1 MSRRVADYLSWVGV
15 WAGVGDTQAG
25 QQTAIRTDFVA
36 GLDGTSLQMHF
47 EAWDTEFKTLYHGVR
62 AVLAPAPSGVLRA
75 LGYSTIH
82 GPLILELTP
91 DDEGVM
97 ALAGDSRANNHL
109 SVTFV
114 QDAPGELLFTAFWRS
129 ADKSAQAEDGP
140 RMTCR
145 LKPATPWSPPR
156 A

>member
-1 MSRRVADYLSWVGV
+1 MTGISAYYPWIGVWVGV
-15 WAGVGDTQAG
+15 GEAQAG
-25 QQTAIRTDFVA
+25 QETFIRTDFVSA
-36 GLDGTSLQMHF
+36 MDGSGIRMHF
-47 EAWDTEFKTLYHGVR
+47 EAWDTGMNTMFHGVR

-75 LGYSTIH
+75 MAYSTIH

-97 ALAGDSRANNHL
+97 ALAGESLAHNHI

-114 QDAPGELLFTAFWRS
+114 QEGPGELLFTAFWRP
-129 ADKSAQAEDGP
+129 AGETAPDAKGP

-145 LKPATPWSPPR
+145 LAPAVPWTPPK

>member
-1 MSRRVADYLSWVGV
+1 MNNGIADYLPWVGV

-25 QQTAIRTDFVA
+25 QQTAIRTDFVPA
-36 GLDGTSLQMHF
+36 LDGTGLQMHF

-75 LGYSTIH
+75 LAYSTIH
-82 GPLILELTP
+82 GPLLLELTP

-97 ALAGDSRANNHL
+97 ALAGESLGRNHI

-114 QDAPGELLFTAFWRS
+114 QDAPAELLFMAFWRP
-129 ADKSAQAEDGP
+129 AGGNVPDGDDP

-145 LKPATPWSPPR
+145 LKPATPWNSPTV
-156 A
+156 